1 MFKDYPE
8 PIMRADAIRY
18 FLLYEYGGVYVY
30 LDFEALRPL
39 DEFERRQHKGHDLPH
54 DAVPPAQSLLGPHSC
69 LIGQVSSILHDCF
82 AMISIHW
89 LIRNH

>member
-1 MFKDYPE
+1 MISVCQD
-8 PIMRADAIRY
+8 
-18 FLLYEYGGVYVY
+18 

-39 DEFERRQHKGHDLPH
+39 DEFERRQHEKHAGLQADHELPS